1 MNKHEKEIN
10 DLKLFINEVHKN
22 AVNHGW
28 YDADRSFGDI
38 IALIHSE
45 LSEAFE
51 FERNKRDKI
60 YMDGRIDYRYH
71 YSGNNYISTVKNEN
85 TNKPD
90 GLIVEL
96 ADVVIRVFDYIGSIK
111 RVDDFIKALQ
121 EKHEYNKSRTY
132 KHGGKVL

>member
-1 MNKHEKEIN
+1 MNNLKE
-10 DLKLFINEVHKN
+10 FIEDVHKN
-22 AVNHGW
+22 AMDHGW
-28 YDADRSFGDI
+28 YDSDRTFGEI

-51 FERNKRDKI
+51 FERTKRDSV

-71 YSGNNYISTVKNEN
+71 YSGGGYISNKPTEVAK
-85 TNKPD
+85 KPD
-90 GLIVEL
+90 GVIVEL

-111 RVDDFIKALQ
+111 RVDDFIKALE
-121 EKHEYNKSRTY
+121 EKHEYNKSRPY